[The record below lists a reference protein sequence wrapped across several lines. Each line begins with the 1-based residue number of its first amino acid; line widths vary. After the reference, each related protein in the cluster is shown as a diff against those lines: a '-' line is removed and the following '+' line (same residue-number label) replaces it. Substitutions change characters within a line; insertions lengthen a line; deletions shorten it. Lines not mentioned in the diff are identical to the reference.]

1 MVRYADRVGS
11 SVTTKADFTPEEW
24 TAILEGPPTAGTMI
38 VLAAKGGI
46 FRETIA
52 MAKAYTEAR
61 SQHGASELLDEIV
74 STKPHVDHTRFHS
87 YEELKQHGVGA
98 LRNAITLL
106 SSKASAQE
114 VDDYR
119 GFVLG
124 LAKKVAEAHR
134 EHGVAISPPEEAAL
148 KDIEE
153 ALAGASS

>member
-1 MVRYADRVGS
+1 
-11 SVTTKADFTPEEW
+11 VTTKADFTPDEW

-38 VLAAKGGI
+38 VTAAKGGI

-52 MAKAYTEAR
+52 MAKAYTQAR

-74 STKPHVDHTRFHS
+74 STKPHVDHRRFHS
-87 YEELKQHGVGA
+87 YEELKQHGVDV
-98 LRNAITLL
+98 LRNATTLL

-134 EHGVAISPPEEAAL
+134 EHGVAISPPEQAAL
-148 KDIEE
+148 NDIER
-153 ALAGASS
+153 ALAAPAG

>member
-1 MVRYADRVGS
+1 
-11 SVTTKADFTPEEW
+11 VTTKADFTPDEW

-38 VLAAKGGI
+38 VTAAKGGI

-52 MAKAYTEAR
+52 MAKAYTQAR

-74 STKPHVDHTRFHS
+74 STKPHVDHRRFHS
-87 YEELKQHGVGA
+87 YEELKQHGVDV
-98 LRNAITLL
+98 LRNATTLL

-119 GFVLG
+119 GFVLD

-134 EHGVAISPPEEAAL
+134 EHGVAISPPEQAAL
-148 KDIEE
+148 NDIER
-153 ALAGASS
+153 ALAAPAG

>member
-1 MVRYADRVGS
+1 M
-11 SVTTKADFTPEEW
+11 
-24 TAILEGPPTAGTMI
+24 
-38 VLAAKGGI
+38 
-46 FRETIA
+46 
-52 MAKAYTEAR
+52 
-61 SQHGASELLDEIV
+61 

-87 YEELKQHGVGA
+87 YEELNQHGVGV

-119 GFVLG
+119 GFVLA

-134 EHGVAISPPEEAAL
+134 EDGVAISPPEEAAL
-148 KDIEE
+148 KDIEG

>member
-1 MVRYADRVGS
+1 
-11 SVTTKADFTPEEW
+11 VTTKTDFTPDEW
-24 TAILEGPPTAGTMI
+24 TAILEGPPTAGTMM
-38 VLAAKGGI
+38 VMASKGGT

-87 YEELKQHGVGA
+87 YEELKQHA
-98 LRNAITLL
+98 LSALSNAVTLL
-106 SSKASAQE
+106 SGKATAQE

-134 EHGVAISPPEEAAL
+134 EHGVAVSPPEEAAL
-148 KDIEE
+148 KDIEG
-153 ALAGASS
+153 ALGTPAS

>member
-1 MVRYADRVGS
+1 VS
-11 SVTTKADFTPEEW
+11 TKADFTPEEW
-24 TAILEGPPTAGTMI
+24 KAILEGPPTAGTMI
-38 VLAAKGGI
+38 VMAAKGGF

-87 YEELKQHGVGA
+87 YEELQQHGVGT
-98 LRNAITLL
+98 LRTAMTLL

-124 LAKKVAEAHR
+124 LAKRVAEAHR
-134 EHGVAISPPEEAAL
+134 EHGVAISPAEETGL
-148 KDIEE
+148 KDIEG
-153 ALAGASS
+153 ALAAPTG

>member
-1 MVRYADRVGS
+1 M
-11 SVTTKADFTPEEW
+11 TTKADFTPEEW
-24 TAILEGPPTAGTMI
+24 TALLEGPPTAGTM
-38 VLAAKGGI
+38 VVMAAKGGI

-74 STKPHVDHTRFHS
+74 STKPHVDHKRFHS
-87 YEELKQHGVGA
+87 YEELRQHGVGA
-98 LRNAITLL
+98 LRNSITLL
-106 SSKASAQE
+106 SGKASAAE

-124 LAKKVAEAHR
+124 LAKRVAEAHR

-153 ALAGASS
+153 ALAAPTG

>member
-1 MVRYADRVGS
+1 M
-11 SVTTKADFTPEEW
+11 TTKADFTPDEW

-38 VLAAKGGI
+38 VMAAKGGI

-98 LRNAITLL
+98 LRSAIALL
-106 SSKASAQE
+106 SSKASEQE

-134 EHGVAISPPEEAAL
+134 EHGVAISPPEEDAL
-148 KDIEE
+148 KDIEG
-153 ALAGASS
+153 ALAAATG

>member
-1 MVRYADRVGS
+1 M
-11 SVTTKADFTPEEW
+11 TTKADFTPEEW
-24 TAILEGPPTAGTMI
+24 TSILEGPPMAGTMI
-38 VLAAKGGI
+38 VLAAKGGT

-52 MAKAYTEAR
+52 MAKAYTESR

-74 STKPHVDHTRFHS
+74 STKPHVDHKRFHS

-98 LRNAITLL
+98 LSNAITLL

-119 GFVLG
+119 NFVLG

-134 EHGVAISPPEEAAL
+134 EHDVAISPPEEAAL
-148 KDIEE
+148 KDIEG
-153 ALAGASS
+153 ALAAPSA